1 MSEGIERTKGFVK
14 ATKLW
19 LRAGLD
25 YTDSK
30 AYEVKEIPTIPEAL
44 SQGGLVCQ
52 FDTNII
58 TVVLDGNDEWK
69 LEIHNTFTGQVERF
83 KRFKDEDIVEV
94 FRNGKANLD
103 ITKKVLLKW
112 LAADFGSTEES
123 VNSDKPF

>member
-1 MSEGIERTKGFVK
+1 MSEGIERTIGFTK

-25 YTDSK
+25 YLDSK

>member
-1 MSEGIERTKGFVK
+1 MSEGIERSVGFTK

-25 YTDSK
+25 YLDSK

-69 LEIHNTFTGQVERF
+69 LEIHNTFTGQITRDTGY
-83 KRFKDEDIVEV
+83 KDEDIVKV

-103 ITKKVLLKW
+103 ITKKALLK
-112 LAADFGSTEES
+112 LLGNEFGTDEFKSN
-123 VNSDKPF
+123 V